1 MVYDVVIVGG
11 GPAGVTAAIYAKRSG
26 LDTLLIEKGV
36 IGGYIA
42 NTLHLE
48 NYPGFKSISG
58 MDFGERLREQLE
70 KFDVEILVDEVLQLE
85 LGDEVREVFTR
96 KNRYK
101 TRTLIIASGTEH
113 RRLEIKGE
121 DVFIGRGVSFCATCD
136 APFYKDRRVAVVGGG
151 NSAVDEALT
160 LAETASKTYLI
171 HRRDVLRAEHIRQ
184 KQLEENGVEILYNTE
199 VREIKGDSMVKSLTI
214 EDNKTNQEKELE
226 VDGVFIAIGYTPS
239 TLVAREAGIEVDEKG
254 YVVVDRGQ
262 KTNIQ
267 GVYSAG
273 DVTGGLLQVTTAVGE
288 GAIAAVSAFNYIRK
302 PYWSE

>member
-1 MVYDVVIVGG
+1 MVIVGG

-42 NTLHLE
+42 NTRHLE

-58 MDFGERLREQLE
+58 MDFGEKLREQLE
-70 KFDVEILVDEVLQLE
+70 GLEVEILQDEVLGLE
-85 LGDEVREVFTR
+85 IEGILKRVFTL
-96 KNRYK
+96 KKEYDTK
-101 TRTLIIASGTEH
+101 TLIIASGTEH
-113 RRLEIKGE
+113 RRLDIKGE

-136 APFYKDRRVAVVGGG
+136 APFYKNRKVAVVGGG

-160 LAETASKTYLI
+160 LAEISSNTYLI
-171 HRRDVLRAEHIRQ
+171 HRRDALRAEHIRQ
-184 KQLEENGVEILYNTE
+184 EQLVEKGVEILYNTE
-199 VREIKGDSMVKSLTI
+199 VREIKGGSMVESITLK
-214 EDNKTNQEKELE
+214 DNKTNQVRELE

-239 TLVAREAGIEVDEKG
+239 TLVAREAGIEVDGRG
-254 YVVVDRGQ
+254 YVVVDRSQ

-267 GVYSAG
+267 GVYAAG
-273 DVTGGLLQVTTAVGE
+273 DVTGGLMQVTTAVGE